1 MVKLRCQSAQGKRIA
16 PVRASAGVEAQY
28 YQAMHAMLRR
38 MHKEVLNDLAKAYKA
53 AEPQIAQDAS
63 PLARLVKVM
72 DQLTAK
78 WRKRFDD
85 AADEMAKR
93 FVKSAQT
100 YTQSSFQAELKRN
113 GFTVQFK
120 PTRYVQDMTS
130 RSIAENVNLIKGMS
144 DDHLKG
150 IETAVNMSVMRG
162 RDLSSLSEALQKQY
176 GISRRRA
183 AFIAR
188 DQNNKATSVINR
200 ARQTELG
207 LKEGIW
213 VHSSGGKHPR
223 PDHVKAGKDRLRFN
237 LTKGAYIGGRWIHP
251 GEDPN
256 CRCTWSVIIPGFD
269 DD

>member
-1 MVKLRCQSAQGKRIA
+1 MVQLRCQSAQGKCIA
-16 PVRASAGVEAQY
+16 PVRANAGIEAQY

-72 DQLTAK
+72 DHLTAK
-78 WRKRFDD
+78 WRKQFDD
-85 AADEMAKR
+85 AAEEMAKR

-120 PTRYVQDMTS
+120 PTRYVQSMVQS
-130 RSIAENVNLIKGMS
+130 AINENVNLIKGMTN
-144 DDHLKG
+144 DHLKD
-150 IETAVNMSVMRG
+150 IRTAVNLSVQNG

-200 ARQTELG
+200 ARQAELG
-207 LKEGIW
+207 LKKGIW

-223 PDHVKAGKDRLRFN
+223 PDHVKAGKDRLRFD

-251 GEDPN
+251 GEEPN
-256 CRCTWSVIIPGFD
+256 CRCTWLVIIPGFD

>member
-1 MVKLRCQSAQGKRIA
+1 MAQFRCQSAQGKRIA
-16 PVRASAGVEAQY
+16 PVRSNAGIEAKY
-28 YQAMHAMLRR
+28 YQAMHALLRR
-38 MHKEVLNDLAKAYKA
+38 MHREILNDLAEAYKA

-78 WRKRFDD
+78 WRKTYDD
-85 AADEMAKR
+85 AAEEMASR

-113 GFTVQFK
+113 GFTVQFR
-120 PTRYVQDMTS
+120 PTLYVQNMVKS
-130 RSIAENVNLIKGMS
+130 AINENVNLIKGMTN
-144 DDHLKG
+144 DHLKD
-150 IETAVNMSVMRG
+150 IRTAVNLSVQNG
-162 RDLSSLSEALQKQY
+162 RDLSSLSEMLQKQY

-207 LKEGIW
+207 LKEAIW
-213 VHSSGGKHPR
+213 VHSSGGRHPR
-223 PDHVKAGKDRLRFN
+223 PDHVKAGRDKLRFS
-237 LTKGAYIGGRWIHP
+237 LSEGAEIGGKRIFP
-251 GEDPN
+251 GEEPN